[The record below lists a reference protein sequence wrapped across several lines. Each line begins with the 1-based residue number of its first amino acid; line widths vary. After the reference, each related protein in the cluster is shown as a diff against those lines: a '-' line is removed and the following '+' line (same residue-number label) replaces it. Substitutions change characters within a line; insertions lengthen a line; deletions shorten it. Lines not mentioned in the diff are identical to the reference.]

1 MCLSFIATQWS
12 ALLLDQ
18 PVNIKDEILA
28 ILGLFFD
35 YNITA
40 WKGQEVKKHIPS
52 GNRKQSIY

>member
-40 WKGQEVKKHIPS
+40 
-52 GNRKQSIY
+52 